1 MQFLRR
7 RREKSE
13 AELAREAEDQRILDT
28 TAFTAEE
35 LAALRQRWEGPL
47 GGGRDGGTV
56 RIERLLEELDLA
68 LFPLAR
74 RSLQVCSRD
83 ASGDIS
89 FPEYAAAM
97 NAMGGKVGPE
107 EKFRF
112 AFRLFD
118 LDNDGLI
125 DVTDMFDLCRT
136 LTPPGLTEAQ
146 LLDIVEEYLA
156 RFPTGVNYEIFTQM
170 IDVADLAKFTL
181 NSV

>member
-1 MQFLRR
+1 MFNFWSSIWTQ
-7 RREKSE
+7 K
-13 AELAREAEDQRILDT
+13 
-28 TAFTAEE
+28 
-35 LAALRQRWEGPL
+35 
-47 GGGRDGGTV
+47 
-56 RIERLLEELDLA
+56 LLPDR
-68 LFPLAR
+68 P
-74 RSLQVCSRD
+74 VRD
-83 ASGDIS
+83 A
-89 FPEYAAAM
+89 
-97 NAMGGKVGPE
+97 GPE